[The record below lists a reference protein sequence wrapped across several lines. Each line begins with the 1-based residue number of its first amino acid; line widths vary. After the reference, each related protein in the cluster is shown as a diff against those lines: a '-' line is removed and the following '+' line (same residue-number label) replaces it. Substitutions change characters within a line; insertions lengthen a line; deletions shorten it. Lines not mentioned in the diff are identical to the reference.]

1 MGEGNLVIRREM
13 AGFPLWTA
21 GNVGV
26 RSVKSDIDPSAS
38 LKALSV
44 DEAWEKVEPWL
55 AGLSASTPAK
65 LSPSQRIE
73 KF

>member
-1 MGEGNLVIRREM
+1 M

-21 GNVGV
+21 NNVGV
-26 RSVKSDIDPSAS
+26 RAVKNGIDPSAS

-55 AGLSASTPAK
+55 ARLSDS
-65 LSPSQRIE
+65 LQ
-73 KF
+73 